1 MGDEA
6 VDGSKMGTKLI
17 FFVAII
23 GLALIA
29 FIVGK
34 SLVNTGVDGLEQSV
48 QSVNDSRF
56 SDYNGKVVRGRS
68 VKSAI
73 QNFSNEE
80 VAVVVATLACADKGT
95 QAGVQAIVKDRSCTV
110 TVSGAKMQNSAGTA
124 NNPVIGIGYNALL
137 AAPNGSATI
146 SLKDG
151 KAIYDGD
158 FATDTTGTGSIL
170 YNLDTANLSKKG
182 TDEYIADNASFNAKL
197 IQNSAGEICG
207 ILFVQKKLS

>member
-23 GLALIA
+23 GLALVA

-48 QSVNDSRF
+48 QSVNDSRY
-56 SDYNGKVVRGRS
+56 SDYNGKVVRGRA

-73 QNFSNEE
+73 ENFANEE
-80 VAVVVATLACADKGT
+80 VAVVVATLNCADSPTGVGT
-95 QAGVQAIVKDRSCTV
+95 RMPRTCTV
-110 TVSGAKMQNSAGTA
+110 KVNGATMKDNSGASKDI
-124 NNPVIGIGYNALL
+124 VGIGYNALL
-137 AAPNGSATI
+137 AQPGQAATI
-146 SLKDG
+146 TAKDG

-158 FATDTTGTGSIL
+158 FAVDNSGAGSIL
-170 YNLDTANLSKKG
+170 YNLDTTNLNKKG
-182 TDEYIADNASFNAKL
+182 TFEYIADNASFNAKL

-207 ILFVQKKLS
+207 IVFIQKKLS

>member
-23 GLALIA
+23 GLALVA

-48 QSVNDSRF
+48 QSINDSRY
-56 SDYNGKVVRGRS
+56 SDYNGKVVRGRA

-73 QNFSNEE
+73 ENFANEE
-80 VAVVVATLACADKGT
+80 VAVVVATLNCADNMT
-95 QAGVQAIVKDRSCTV
+95 GVAASVPNTCTV
-110 TVSGAKMQNSAGTA
+110 NVNGVNMNKSDGTVTTGNKI
-124 NNPVIGIGYNALL
+124 VGIGYNALL
-137 AAPNGSATI
+137 AQPKAAATI
-146 SLKDG
+146 TAKDG

-158 FATDTTGTGSIL
+158 FATDTSGAGSIL
-170 YNLDTANLSKKG
+170 YNLDTASLNKKG
-182 TDEYIADNASFNAKL
+182 SFEYIADNASFNAKL

-207 ILFVQKKLS
+207 ILFIQKKLS